1 MPMPWEVEVT
11 NEFIE
16 WWKELADNQQDAVT
30 AKVELLE
37 ERGPVLPSPH
47 TSGIK
52 GSRHGVMREL
62 RVQAGGR
69 PIRIFYAFDPRRA
82 AILLIGGDKA
92 GNDRFYVEYLPM
104 ADDLYDEH
112 LEELRN
118 EGLII

>member
-37 ERGPVLPSPH
+37 ERGPVLPFPH

-52 GSRHGVMREL
+52 GSRHSAMREL
-62 RVQAGGR
+62 RVSAGGR

-82 AILLIGGDKA
+82 AILLIGGDKT
-92 GNDRFYVEYLPM
+92 GNDRFYVEYLPL
-104 ADDLYDEH
+104 ADALYDDH
-112 LEELRN
+112 LEKLRN